1 MAPDGGVFKK
11 TGGIW
16 KIHDRRKVLA
26 GSTYNIQFHVLC
38 LCDVD
43 LNIEFYDASWNTTI
57 SPNIILVFTTIEIWK
72 WFLCIIFSHYFG
84 NQYYTDMS
92 CIQ

>member
-43 LNIEFYDASWNTTI
+43 LNIEFYDASWNTTMF
-57 SPNIILVFTTIEIWK
+57 PNIKLAIWK
-72 WFLCIIFSHYFG
+72 YEMIPMHHFSHYSS
-84 NQYYTDMS
+84 NQYHRDMNDY
-92 CIQ
+92 